1 MKYITRISVARQR
14 LQEGEEETIPLH
26 RDCGPTLKVVG

>member
-14 LQEGEEETIPLH
+14 LQEGEEEAIPYIVIVDQL
-26 RDCGPTLKVVG
+26 